1 MVVDVCVTIYFY
13 FWVEFD
19 MLGSVVSIGMIF
31 FWSVLVDFQMHFL
44 LARESYPASYPG
56 TVVLLSSNRGWHVI
70 LFHLQG
76 GRPAK
81 SRSSSYYVSRS
92 VPRYLTVN
100 ADEASTTLTKLAK

>member
-1 MVVDVCVTIYFY
+1 
-13 FWVEFD
+13 
-19 MLGSVVSIGMIF
+19 MLGSVVSIGRIF

-76 GRPAK
+76 GPPAK
-81 SRSSSYYVSRS
+81 YRSSSYYVSRS